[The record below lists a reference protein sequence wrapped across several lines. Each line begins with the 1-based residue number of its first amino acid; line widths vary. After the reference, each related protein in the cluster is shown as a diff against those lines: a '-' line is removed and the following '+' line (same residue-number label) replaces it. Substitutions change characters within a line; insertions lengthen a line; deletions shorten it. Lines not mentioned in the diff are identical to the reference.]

1 MTQSTHPFDEAL
13 ALQPLGEAAQ
23 GRWSGVASPAYWN
36 MVGPYGGITA
46 ATALQGLMQHPHLLG
61 EPVACTFNY
70 PAALNEAPFEL
81 SLRPV
86 RTTRTTQHWT
96 LEMIQPDAQGE
107 RGVVLT
113 GTVLTGKRRDTWGQ
127 IDHAMP
133 VVPAPESVSQEPRIA
148 GVEWINRYEFRTL
161 EGAVPPAWNG
171 QGEHSRSRGWMRDR
185 PPRVMDFPSLL
196 AMADFFYPRV
206 WLRRGLRL
214 PAGTVTMTVYF
225 HADADELRTIGD
237 DYLLGQAQA
246 QVFHKGFFDQT
257 AQLWSRSGQL
267 LATSQQVMYFKD

>member
-1 MTQSTHPFDEAL
+1 MMTLHSFDQAVAL
-13 ALQPLGEAAQ
+13 VPLGDPLQ
-23 GRWSGVASPAYWN
+23 GRWRGVPSLAYWN

-46 ATALQGLMQHPHLLG
+46 ATALQGLLQHPQRLG
-61 EPVACTFNY
+61 DPVACTFNY
-70 PAALNEAPFEL
+70 PAALSEAPVEL
-81 SLRPV
+81 TLRPV

-96 LEMIQPDAQGE
+96 VEMTQPDAHGDE
-107 RGVVLT
+107 GVVLT

-127 IDHAMP
+127 VDHAMP
-133 VVPAPESVSQEPRIA
+133 EVPAPESVTQESRVP
-148 GVEWINRYEFRTL
+148 GVEWVNRYEFRTL
-161 EGAVPPAWNG
+161 EGAVPPVWNG
-171 QGEHSRSRGWMRDR
+171 QGEHSLSQVWIRDN
-185 PPRVMDFPSLL
+185 PPRAMDFPSLL

-257 AQLWSRSGQL
+257 AQLWSRSGHL